1 MQIHFDTIIKIC
13 KIYFTLCLIFFTF
26 VYLNYIDMKNYLFSN
41 RYKTLSGWVF
51 YISLIIGSILWIT
64 DAFDHYLVISV
75 PDLFGTDS
83 LFDTGNG
90 WMKNGILDEL
100 FTVLIIIS
108 GLIHSFSKEKTE
120 DELIS
125 KLRLDSLIW
134 SLYINYGLV
143 ILATLLIYDI
153 MYFNVLIFNLFT
165 IILFFNLRLRF
176 NLHKHYTS

>member
-1 MQIHFDTIIKIC
+1 
-13 KIYFTLCLIFFTF
+13 
-26 VYLNYIDMKNYLFSN
+26 MKNYLFPN
-41 RYKTLSGWVF
+41 RYKTLSGWGF
-51 YISLIIGSILWIT
+51 YLSLILGFILWSTNI
-64 DAFDHYLVISV
+64 FDDYLVIPV
-75 PDLFGTDS
+75 PDLFGTGGF
-83 LFDTGNG
+83 FDGG
-90 WMKNGILDEL
+90 SAWMKNGVMDEL
-100 FTVLIIIS
+100 FTVLIIIT
-108 GLIHSFSKEKTE
+108 GLIHSFSKEKIE

-176 NLHKHYTS
+176 NLHKHYAS

>member
-1 MQIHFDTIIKIC
+1 MYNIFYICVC
-13 KIYFTLCLIFFTF
+13 KIFF
-26 VYLNYIDMKNYLFSN
+26 DMKNYLFSN

-51 YISLIIGSILWIT
+51 YISLIIGCILWIT
-64 DAFDHYLVISV
+64 DSFDDYLVIPV
-75 PDLFGTDS
+75 PDLFGTDG
-83 LFDTGNG
+83 LFDGG
-90 WMKNGILDEL
+90 SAWMKNGVLDEL

-108 GLIHSFSKEKTE
+108 GLIHSFSKEKLE

-143 ILATLLIYDI
+143 IVATLLIYDFW
-153 MYFNVLIFNLFT
+153 YFNILIFNLFT

>member
-1 MQIHFDTIIKIC
+1 
-13 KIYFTLCLIFFTF
+13 
-26 VYLNYIDMKNYLFSN
+26 MKNYLFPN

-51 YISLIIGSILWIT
+51 YISLIIGSALWIT

-83 LFDTGNG
+83 LFDGGSG

>member
-1 MQIHFDTIIKIC
+1 
-13 KIYFTLCLIFFTF
+13 
-26 VYLNYIDMKNYLFSN
+26 MKNYLFPN
-41 RYKTLSGWVF
+41 RLKVISGWIF
-51 YISLIIGSILWIT
+51 YLALIFGFYLWIT
-64 DAFDHYLVISV
+64 DGFDEVLVVSV

-83 LFDTGNG
+83 MFSSGNG
-90 WMKNGILDEL
+90 WMKNSILDEL

-108 GLIHSFSKEKTE
+108 GMIHSFSREKIE

-134 SLYINYGLV
+134 SLYVNYTVV

-165 IILFFNLRLRF
+165 IILFFNLKLRF
-176 NLHKHYTS
+176 SLHKHYKS

>member
-1 MQIHFDTIIKIC
+1 
-13 KIYFTLCLIFFTF
+13 
-26 VYLNYIDMKNYLFSN
+26 MKNYLFPN
-41 RYKTLSGWVF
+41 RLKAISGLIF
-51 YISLIIGSILWIT
+51 YLALIIGFYLWIT
-64 DAFDHYLVISV
+64 DGFDEVLVISV

-83 LFDTGNG
+83 MFSSGSG
-90 WMKNGILDEL
+90 WMKNSILDEL

-108 GLIHSFSKEKTE
+108 GIIHSFSREKIE

-134 SLYINYGLV
+134 SLYVNYTVV

-165 IILFFNLRLRF
+165 IILFFNLKLRF
-176 NLHKHYTS
+176 SLYQHYKS

>member
-1 MQIHFDTIIKIC
+1 
-13 KIYFTLCLIFFTF
+13 
-26 VYLNYIDMKNYLFSN
+26 MKNYLFPY
-41 RYKTLSGWVF
+41 RLKVISGWIF
-51 YISLIIGSILWIT
+51 YLALIIGFYLWIT
-64 DAFDHYLVISV
+64 DGFDEVLVVSV

-83 LFDTGNG
+83 MFSSGNG
-90 WMKNGILDEL
+90 WMKNSILDEL

-108 GLIHSFSKEKTE
+108 GMIHSFSREKIE

-134 SLYINYGLV
+134 SLYVNYTVV

-165 IILFFNLRLRF
+165 IILFFNLKLRF
-176 NLHKHYTS
+176 SLYKHYKS